1 MKLLANLFLL
11 WMSEAQHSTK
21 TLRNVKTKYEHMHRA
36 AFMRRRGGCDQWS
49 PYSPGQA
56 SADRSMGDQQN
67 PHPPQDSKSTYQG
80 GKGEKGRGGEPCTW
94 RPSAVTLGTQTLEI
108 HCGNLWNADTGGATR
123 RKRKR
128 GIEFLTESGSVNR
141 IKPHP
146 SARSGEMWLNARV
159 RVLVGFGS

>member
-80 GKGEKGRGGEPCTW
+80 GNGEKGRGGEPCTW

-108 HCGNLWNADTGGATR
+108 HCGNPADPEKEETG
-123 RKRKR
+123 
-128 GIEFLTESGSVNR
+128 NR
-141 IKPHP
+141 VPH
-146 SARSGEMWLNARV
+146 RV
-159 RVLVGFGS
+159 RVCKQDKTSPQRS